1 MAKLD
6 VKSAFRLCPVRPS
19 EYHLLGMHWQGQ
31 YHFAKILPFGLPSA
45 PFIFNC
51 LAEGLEWLAHQQGI
65 THITHITHIHHY
77 LDDFF
82 ITGTP
87 NTTSVLDTSVP
98 SQASANN

>member
-1 MAKLD
+1 MDSVMQHSLMAKLD

-19 EYHLLGMHWQGQ
+19 EHHLLGMHWQGQ
-31 YHFAKILPFGLPSA
+31 YYFDKVLPFGQRST

-65 THITHITHIHHY
+65 THIHHY

-82 ITGTP
+82 IAGAPDTKPVFLTP
-87 NTTSVLDTSVP
+87 
-98 SQASANN
+98 